1 MGDSSKKRAG
11 GGFSAWRPSLI
22 WIAVL
27 VATMFLIQRF
37 ALGQSG
43 VVSLTTSDF
52 DELISLGCVKSV
64 TAREDSVNITGELS
78 FSEIGELPESVKKQ
92 LADLPQG
99 TKEVRFKTTV
109 TKNPEVEAERIR
121 AMREKGVDYTLKEAP
136 KWGVVS
142 FILPIVVLFAL
153 GYFFFNRLSRNNMGM
168 AQDFS
173 RSRAKQ
179 TNPGDLKITFAD
191 VAGCEE
197 AKEETKELIDYLK
210 DTSKFTRIGARIP
223 RGVILVGPP
232 GTGKTLI
239 AKAIAGEAG
248 VPFFSITGS
257 DFVEMFVGVGA
268 ARVRDLFETG
278 RSNAPCI
285 IFIDE
290 IDAVGRHR
298 GSGLGNG
305 NDEREQT
312 LNALLVGMDGF
323 EENDGVIVIAATN
336 RPDVLDPALLRPG
349 RFDRQVVLDIP
360 DLKGREAILKVHAKK
375 IKMGGDVDLNK
386 IARVTPGLSGAEL
399 ENIVNEAAI
408 WAARQNHESVTMAD
422 FEAARDK
429 VCFGRERRSL
439 TIDEKDR
446 RITAV
451 HESGHAIVMALSKNG
466 DPVHKVTI
474 IPRGQALGA
483 TFSLPERDRMH
494 RSKAELEDMLVSLY
508 AGRVAEE
515 IVFGDITA
523 GASNDIRRAT
533 EIARRMVC
541 EWGMSDK
548 LAPRMYGQREETL
561 FLGRE
566 VSRQVDYSDETA
578 NLIDSEINSVIE
590 KARTEAAR
598 ILKERRSEL
607 DRLTEALLR
616 YETLEGSE
624 VMDILEG
631 RELERD
637 KNLKE
642 PSEENTESTEEP
654 EPAPQ
659 PAEGSGPDHETEEP
673 VSDNGEEGKI

>member
-1 MGDSSKKRAG
+1 MGENNKKRPG
-11 GGFSAWRPSLI
+11 GGFAAWRPSLI

-27 VATMFLIQRF
+27 VGVMLLLQRF
-37 ALGQSG
+37 GMGASG
-43 VVSLTTSDF
+43 AVTLSTSEF
-52 DELISLGCVKSV
+52 DEVIALGCVKSV
-64 TAREDSVNITGELS
+64 TAREGSVNVTGELAVK
-78 FSEIGELPESVKKQ
+78 EISELPEGLKKQ
-92 LADLPQG
+92 LAEMPQG
-99 TKEVRFKTTV
+99 TKNVSFKTTV
-109 TKNPEVEAERIR
+109 TNNPEVEAERIR
-121 AMREKGVDYTLKEAP
+121 AMKEKGVDYTLKEAP
-136 KWGVVS
+136 KWGLVS
-142 FILPIVVLFAL
+142 FILPIVLLFAL

-168 AQDFS
+168 AQDFG
-173 RSRAKQ
+173 RSRARKSD
-179 TNPGDLKITFAD
+179 PGEMKITFED

-210 DTSKFTRIGARIP
+210 DPDKFTRIGARIP

-268 ARVRDLFETG
+268 ARVRDLFDTG
-278 RSNAPCI
+278 RANAPCI

-323 EENDGVIVIAATN
+323 EQNDGVIIIAATN

-349 RFDRQVVLDIP
+349 RFDRQVILDIP

-375 IKMGGDVDLNK
+375 VKMASDVDLSSVAK
-386 IARVTPGLSGAEL
+386 QTPGLSGAEL

-408 WAARQNHESVTMAD
+408 WAARQNHEEVTMAD

-429 VCFGRERRSL
+429 VCFGRERKSL
-439 TIDEKDR
+439 ALDEKDR
-446 RITAV
+446 KITAV
-451 HESGHAIVMALSKNG
+451 HESGHAIVMALSDKG

-483 TFSLPERDRMH
+483 TFSMPEKDRMH
-494 RSKAELEDMLVSLY
+494 RSKAELEDILVSLY

-523 GASNDIRRAT
+523 GASNDIKRAT

-548 LAPRMYGQREETL
+548 LSPRVYGQREETL

-578 NLIDSEINSVIE
+578 NLIDSEINAFISRA
-590 KARTEAAR
+590 KSEAKR
-598 ILKERRSEL
+598 ILSEHREAL
-607 DRLTEALLR
+607 DKLAEALLK

-624 VMDILEG
+624 VKDIIEG
-631 RELERD
+631 RELEREKTD
-637 KNLKE
+637 PE
-642 PSEENTESTEEP
+642 PEAKPEPEEP
-654 EPAPQ
+654 E
-659 PAEGSGPDHETEEP
+659 SG
-673 VSDNGEEGKI
+673 GE

>member
-1 MGDSSKKRAG
+1 MGENQKKRPG
-11 GGFSAWRPSLI
+11 GGFASWRPSLI

-27 VATMFLIQRF
+27 VGVMLLLQRF
-37 ALGQSG
+37 GMGGAGAVTLS
-43 VVSLTTSDF
+43 TSEF
-52 DELISLGCVKSV
+52 DEVIALGCVKSV
-64 TAREDSVNITGELS
+64 VAREGSVNVTGELAVK
-78 FSEIGELPESVKKQ
+78 EIGELPEGLKKQ
-92 LADLPQG
+92 LAEMPQG
-99 TKEVRFKTTV
+99 TKNVTFKTTV
-109 TKNPEVEAERIR
+109 TNNPEVEAERIR
-121 AMREKGVDYTLKEAP
+121 AMKEKGVDYTLKEAP
-136 KWGVVS
+136 KWGLVS
-142 FILPIVVLFAL
+142 FILPVVLLFAL

-168 AQDFS
+168 AQDFG
-173 RSRAKQ
+173 RSRARKSD
-179 TNPGDLKITFAD
+179 PGELKITFED
-191 VAGCEE
+191 VAGCQE

-210 DTSKFTRIGARIP
+210 DPDKFTRIGARIP

-268 ARVRDLFETG
+268 ARVRDLFDTG
-278 RSNAPCI
+278 RANAPCI

-323 EENDGVIVIAATN
+323 EQNDGVIIIAATN

-349 RFDRQVVLDIP
+349 RFDRQVILDIP

-375 IKMGGDVDLNK
+375 VKLASDVDLSSVAK
-386 IARVTPGLSGAEL
+386 QTPGLSGAEL

-408 WAARQNHESVTMAD
+408 WAARQNHEEVTMAD

-429 VCFGRERRSL
+429 VCFGRERKSL
-439 TIDEKDR
+439 ALDEKDR
-446 RITAV
+446 KITAV
-451 HESGHAIVMALSKNG
+451 HESGHAIVMALSEKG

-483 TFSLPERDRMH
+483 TFSMPEKDRMH
-494 RSKAELEDMLVSLY
+494 RSKAELEDILVSLY

-523 GASNDIRRAT
+523 GASNDIKRAT

-548 LAPRMYGQREETL
+548 LSPRVYGQREETL

-578 NLIDSEINSVIE
+578 NLIDSEINAFIL
-590 KARTEAAR
+590 KAKSEAKR
-598 ILKERRSEL
+598 ILTEHREAL
-607 DRLTEALLR
+607 DKLSEALLK

-624 VMDILEG
+624 VKDIIEG
-631 RELERD
+631 RELEREKAD
-637 KNLKE
+637 QKPE
-642 PSEENTESTEEP
+642 PEAKPEPEEP
-654 EPAPQ
+654 E
-659 PAEGSGPDHETEEP
+659 GG
-673 VSDNGEEGKI
+673 GE

>member
-1 MGDSSKKRAG
+1 MGENQKKRPG
-11 GGFSAWRPSLI
+11 GGFASWRPSLI

-27 VATMFLIQRF
+27 VGVMLLLQRF
-37 ALGQSG
+37 GMGGAGAVTLS
-43 VVSLTTSDF
+43 TSEF
-52 DELISLGCVKSV
+52 DEVIALGCVKSV
-64 TAREDSVNITGELS
+64 VAREGSVNVTGELAVK
-78 FSEIGELPESVKKQ
+78 EMGELPEGLKKQ
-92 LADLPQG
+92 LAEMPQG
-99 TKEVRFKTTV
+99 TKNVTFKTTV
-109 TKNPEVEAERIR
+109 TNNPEVEAERIR
-121 AMREKGVDYTLKEAP
+121 AMKEKGVDYTLKEAP
-136 KWGVVS
+136 KWGLVS
-142 FILPIVVLFAL
+142 FILPVVLLFAL

-168 AQDFS
+168 AQDFG
-173 RSRAKQ
+173 RSRARKSD
-179 TNPGDLKITFAD
+179 PGELKITFED
-191 VAGCEE
+191 VAGCQE

-210 DTSKFTRIGARIP
+210 DPDKFTRIGARIP

-268 ARVRDLFETG
+268 ARVRDLFDTG
-278 RSNAPCI
+278 RANAPCI

-323 EENDGVIVIAATN
+323 EQNDGVIIIAATN

-349 RFDRQVVLDIP
+349 RFDRQVILDIP

-375 IKMGGDVDLNK
+375 VKLAADVDLSSVAK
-386 IARVTPGLSGAEL
+386 QTPGLSGAEL

-408 WAARQNHESVTMAD
+408 WAARQNHEEVTMAD

-429 VCFGRERRSL
+429 VCFGRERKSL
-439 TIDEKDR
+439 ALDEKDR
-446 RITAV
+446 KITAV
-451 HESGHAIVMALSKNG
+451 HESGHAIVMALSEKG

-483 TFSLPERDRMH
+483 TFSMPEKDRMH
-494 RSKAELEDMLVSLY
+494 RSKAELEDILVSLY

-523 GASNDIRRAT
+523 GASNDIKRAT

-548 LAPRMYGQREETL
+548 LSPRVYGQREETL

-578 NLIDSEINSVIE
+578 NLIDSEINAFIL
-590 KARTEAAR
+590 KAKSEAKR
-598 ILKERRSEL
+598 ILTEHR
-607 DRLTEALLR
+607 EALDKLSVALLK

-624 VMDILEG
+624 VKDIIEG
-631 RELERD
+631 RELEREKAD
-637 KNLKE
+637 PDPEAK
-642 PSEENTESTEEP
+642 PESEEP
-654 EPAPQ
+654 E
-659 PAEGSGPDHETEEP
+659 GG
-673 VSDNGEEGKI
+673 GE

>member
-1 MGDSSKKRAG
+1 MGEGKKKRPG
-11 GGFSAWRPSLI
+11 GGFASWRPSLI

-27 VATMFLIQRF
+27 IGVMLLLQRF
-37 ALGQSG
+37 GMGASG
-43 VVSLTTSDF
+43 AVSLSTSEF
-52 DELISLGCVKSV
+52 DEVIALGCVKSV
-64 TAREDSVNITGELS
+64 IAREGSVNVSGELAVKD
-78 FSEIGELPESVKKQ
+78 IAELPEGLKKQ
-92 LADLPQG
+92 LAEMPQG
-99 TKEVRFKTTV
+99 TKNVAFKSTV
-109 TKNPEVEAERIR
+109 TNNPEVEAERIR
-121 AMREKGVDYTLKEAP
+121 LMREKGVDYTLKEAP
-136 KWGVVS
+136 KWGIVS
-142 FILPIVVLFAL
+142 FILPVILLFAI

-168 AQDFS
+168 AQDFG
-173 RSRAKQ
+173 RSRAKKSD
-179 TNPGDLKITFAD
+179 PGEMKVTFAD

-210 DTSKFTRIGARIP
+210 DPDKFTKIGARIP

-278 RSNAPCI
+278 RANAPCI

-323 EENDGVIVIAATN
+323 EQNDGVIIIAATN

-360 DLKGREAILKVHAKK
+360 DLKGRQAILEVHARKVK
-375 IKMGGDVDLNK
+375 LAKDVDLNSVAK
-386 IARVTPGLSGAEL
+386 QTPGLSGAEL

-408 WAARQNHESVTMAD
+408 WAARQDRTEVCMAD

-439 TIDEKDR
+439 ALDEKDR
-446 RITAV
+446 KITAV
-451 HESGHAIVMALSKNG
+451 HESGHAIVMTLAKHG

-483 TFSLPERDRMH
+483 TFSLPEKDRMH
-494 RSKAELEDMLVSLY
+494 RSKAELEDILVSLY

-523 GASNDIRRAT
+523 GASNDIKRAT

-548 LAPRMYGQREETL
+548 LSPRVYGQREETL

-578 NLIDSEINSVIE
+578 NLIDSEINAFIT
-590 KARTEAAR
+590 KAREEA
-598 ILKERRSEL
+598 RRVLLEN
-607 DRLTEALLR
+607 REALDKLSQALLE
-616 YETLEGSE
+616 YETLDGSE
-624 VMDILEG
+624 VKAIIEG
-631 RELERD
+631 RELERA
-637 KNLKE
+637 KA
-642 PSEENTESTEEP
+642 EP
-654 EPAPQ
+654 EPESKPESEAKSEP
-659 PAEGSGPDHETEEP
+659 ENEESG
-673 VSDNGEEGKI
+673 GE

>member
-1 MGDSSKKRAG
+1 MGENQKKRPG
-11 GGFSAWRPSLI
+11 GGFASWRPSLI

-27 VATMFLIQRF
+27 VGVMLLLQRF
-37 ALGQSG
+37 GMGGAGAVTLS
-43 VVSLTTSDF
+43 TSEF
-52 DELISLGCVKSV
+52 DEVIALGCVKSV
-64 TAREDSVNITGELS
+64 VAREGSVNVTGELAVK
-78 FSEIGELPESVKKQ
+78 EMGELPEGLKKQ
-92 LADLPQG
+92 LAEMPQG
-99 TKEVRFKTTV
+99 TKNVAFKTTV
-109 TKNPEVEAERIR
+109 TTNPEVEAERIR
-121 AMREKGVDYTLKEAP
+121 AMKEKGVDYTLKEAP
-136 KWGVVS
+136 KWGLVS
-142 FILPIVVLFAL
+142 FILPIVLLFAL

-168 AQDFS
+168 AQDFG
-173 RSRAKQ
+173 RSRARKSD
-179 TNPGDLKITFAD
+179 PGELKITFED
-191 VAGCEE
+191 VAGCQE

-210 DTSKFTRIGARIP
+210 DPDKFTRIGARIP

-268 ARVRDLFETG
+268 ARVRDLFDTG
-278 RSNAPCI
+278 RANAPCI

-323 EENDGVIVIAATN
+323 EQNDGVIIIAATN

-349 RFDRQVVLDIP
+349 RFDRQVILDIP

-375 IKMGGDVDLNK
+375 VKLAADVDLSSVAK
-386 IARVTPGLSGAEL
+386 QTPGLSGAEL

-408 WAARQNHESVTMAD
+408 WAARQNHEEVTMAD

-429 VCFGRERRSL
+429 VCFGRERKSL
-439 TIDEKDR
+439 ALDEKDR
-446 RITAV
+446 KITAV
-451 HESGHAIVMALSKNG
+451 HESGHAIVMALSEKG

-483 TFSLPERDRMH
+483 TFSMPEKDRMH
-494 RSKAELEDMLVSLY
+494 RSKAELEDILVSLY

-523 GASNDIRRAT
+523 GASNDIKRAT

-548 LAPRMYGQREETL
+548 LSPRVYGQREETL

-578 NLIDSEINSVIE
+578 NLIDSEINSFIL
-590 KARTEAAR
+590 KAKSEAKR
-598 ILKERRSEL
+598 ILTEHREAL
-607 DRLTEALLR
+607 DKLSEALLK

-624 VMDILEG
+624 VKDIIEG
-631 RELERD
+631 RELERE
-637 KNLKE
+637 KQEK
-642 PSEENTESTEEP
+642 
-654 EPAPQ
+654 
-659 PAEGSGPDHETEEP
+659 PAEQTETEE
-673 VSDNGEEGKI
+673 SGGE

>member
-1 MGDSSKKRAG
+1 MGEGKKKRPG
-11 GGFSAWRPSLI
+11 GGFAAWRPSLI

-27 VATMFLIQRF
+27 VGVMLLLQRF
-37 ALGQSG
+37 GMGGSG
-43 VVSLTTSDF
+43 AVTLSTSEF
-52 DELISLGCVKSV
+52 DEVIALGCVKSV
-64 TAREDSVNITGELS
+64 VAREGSVNVTGELDVK
-78 FSEIGELPESVKKQ
+78 EIGELPEGLKKQ
-92 LADLPQG
+92 LAEMPQG
-99 TKEVRFKTTV
+99 TKSVTFKTTV
-109 TKNPEVEAERIR
+109 TNNPEVEAERLR
-121 AMREKGVDYTLKEAP
+121 AMRDKGVDYTLKEAP
-136 KWGVVS
+136 KWGIVS
-142 FILPIVVLFAL
+142 FVLPIVLLFAL

-168 AQDFS
+168 AQDFG
-173 RSRAKQ
+173 RSRARKSD
-179 TNPGDLKITFAD
+179 PGELKITFED
-191 VAGCEE
+191 VAGCQE

-210 DTSKFTRIGARIP
+210 DPDKFTRIGARIP

-268 ARVRDLFETG
+268 ARVRDLFDTG
-278 RSNAPCI
+278 RANAPCI

-323 EENDGVIVIAATN
+323 EQNDGVIIIAATN

-349 RFDRQVVLDIP
+349 RFDRQVILDIP
-360 DLKGREAILKVHAKK
+360 DLKGRQAILKVHAKK
-375 IKMGGDVDLNK
+375 VKLASDVDISSVAK
-386 IARVTPGLSGAEL
+386 QTPGLSGAEL

-408 WAARQNHESVTMAD
+408 WAARQNHEEVTMAD

-429 VCFGRERRSL
+429 VCFGRERKSL
-439 TIDEKDR
+439 ALDEKDR
-446 RITAV
+446 KITAV
-451 HESGHAIVMALSKNG
+451 HESGHAIVMALSDKG

-483 TFSLPERDRMH
+483 TFSMPEKDRMH
-494 RSKAELEDMLVSLY
+494 RSKAELEDILVSLY

-523 GASNDIRRAT
+523 GASNDIKRAT

-541 EWGMSDK
+541 EWGMSEK
-548 LAPRMYGQREETL
+548 LSPRVYGQREETL

-578 NLIDSEINSVIE
+578 NLIDSEINAFIL
-590 KARTEAAR
+590 KAKTEAKR
-598 ILKERRSEL
+598 ILTEHREAL
-607 DRLTEALLR
+607 DKLSEALLK

-624 VMDILEG
+624 VKDIIEG
-631 RELERD
+631 RELERE
-637 KNLKE
+637 KQEQPPEQAPEQPQNE
-642 PSEENTESTEEP
+642 PAEPTESKE
-654 EPAPQ
+654 
-659 PAEGSGPDHETEEP
+659 SG
-673 VSDNGEEGKI
+673 GE

>member
-1 MGDSSKKRAG
+1 M
-11 GGFSAWRPSLI
+11 L
-22 WIAVL
+22 L
-27 VATMFLIQRF
+27 LQRF
-37 ALGQSG
+37 GMGGAGAVTLS
-43 VVSLTTSDF
+43 TSEF
-52 DELISLGCVKSV
+52 DEVIALGCVKSV
-64 TAREDSVNITGELS
+64 VAREGSVNVTGELDVK
-78 FSEIGELPESVKKQ
+78 EIGELPEGLKKQ
-92 LADLPQG
+92 LAEMPQG
-99 TKEVRFKTTV
+99 TKSVTFKTTV
-109 TKNPEVEAERIR
+109 TSNPEVEAERIR
-121 AMREKGVDYTLKEAP
+121 AMKEKGVDYTQKEAP
-136 KWGVVS
+136 KWGLVS
-142 FILPIVVLFAL
+142 FILPIVLLFAL
-153 GYFFFNRLSRNNMGM
+153 GYFFFNRMARNNMGM
-168 AQDFS
+168 AQDFG
-173 RSRAKQ
+173 RSRARKSD
-179 TNPGDLKITFAD
+179 PGELKITFED
-191 VAGCEE
+191 VAGCQE

-210 DTSKFTRIGARIP
+210 DPDKFTRIGARIP

-268 ARVRDLFETG
+268 ARVRDLFDTG
-278 RSNAPCI
+278 RANAPCI

-323 EENDGVIVIAATN
+323 EQNDGVIIIAATN

-349 RFDRQVVLDIP
+349 RFDRQVILDIP

-375 IKMGGDVDLNK
+375 VKLAADVDLSSVAK
-386 IARVTPGLSGAEL
+386 QTPGLSGAEL

-408 WAARQNHESVTMAD
+408 WAARQNHEEVTMAD

-429 VCFGRERRSL
+429 VCFGRERKSL
-439 TIDEKDR
+439 ALDEKDR
-446 RITAV
+446 KITAV
-451 HESGHAIVMALSKNG
+451 HESGHAIVMALSDKG

-483 TFSLPERDRMH
+483 TFSMPEKDRMH
-494 RSKAELEDMLVSLY
+494 RSKAELEDILVSLY

-523 GASNDIRRAT
+523 GASNDIKRAT

-548 LAPRMYGQREETL
+548 LSPRVYGQREETL

-578 NLIDSEINSVIE
+578 NLIDSEINAFIL
-590 KARTEAAR
+590 KAKSEAKR
-598 ILKERRSEL
+598 ILTEHR
-607 DRLTEALLR
+607 EALDKL
-616 YETLEGSE
+616 SE
-624 VMDILEG
+624 
-631 RELERD
+631 
-637 KNLKE
+637 
-642 PSEENTESTEEP
+642 
-654 EPAPQ
+654 A
-659 PAEGSGPDHETEEP
+659 
-673 VSDNGEEGKI
+673 

>member
-1 MGDSSKKRAG
+1 MGENQKKRPG
-11 GGFSAWRPSLI
+11 GGFASWRPSLI

-27 VATMFLIQRF
+27 VGVMLLLQRF
-37 ALGQSG
+37 GMGGAGAVTLS
-43 VVSLTTSDF
+43 TSEF
-52 DELISLGCVKSV
+52 DEVIALGCVKSV
-64 TAREDSVNITGELS
+64 VAREGSVNVTGELAVK
-78 FSEIGELPESVKKQ
+78 EIGELPEGLKKQ
-92 LADLPQG
+92 LAEMPQG
-99 TKEVRFKTTV
+99 TKNVTFKTTV
-109 TKNPEVEAERIR
+109 TNNPEVEAERIR
-121 AMREKGVDYTLKEAP
+121 AMKEKGVDYTLKEAP
-136 KWGVVS
+136 KWGLVS
-142 FILPIVVLFAL
+142 FILPVVLLFAL

-168 AQDFS
+168 AQDFG
-173 RSRAKQ
+173 RSRARKSD
-179 TNPGDLKITFAD
+179 PGELKITFED
-191 VAGCEE
+191 VAGCQE

-210 DTSKFTRIGARIP
+210 DPEKFTRIGARIP

-268 ARVRDLFETG
+268 ARVRDLFDTG
-278 RSNAPCI
+278 RANAPCI

-323 EENDGVIVIAATN
+323 EQNDGVIIIAATN

-349 RFDRQVVLDIP
+349 RFDRQVILDIP

-375 IKMGGDVDLNK
+375 VKLASDVDLSSVAK
-386 IARVTPGLSGAEL
+386 QTPGLSGAEL

-408 WAARQNHESVTMAD
+408 WAARQNHEEVTMAD

-429 VCFGRERRSL
+429 VCFGRERKSL
-439 TIDEKDR
+439 ALDEKDR
-446 RITAV
+446 KITAV
-451 HESGHAIVMALSKNG
+451 HESGHAIVMALSEKG

-483 TFSLPERDRMH
+483 TFSMPEKDRMH
-494 RSKAELEDMLVSLY
+494 RSKAELEDILVSLY

-523 GASNDIRRAT
+523 GASNDIKRAT

-548 LAPRMYGQREETL
+548 LSPRVYGQREETL

-578 NLIDSEINSVIE
+578 NLIDSEINAFIL
-590 KARTEAAR
+590 KAKSEAKR
-598 ILKERRSEL
+598 ILTEHREAL
-607 DRLTEALLR
+607 DKLSEALLK

-624 VMDILEG
+624 VKDIIEG
-631 RELERD
+631 RELEREKAD
-637 KNLKE
+637 QK
-642 PSEENTESTEEP
+642 PEP
-654 EPAPQ
+654 EAQ
-659 PAEGSGPDHETEEP
+659 PEPEESESG
-673 VSDNGEEGKI
+673 GE

>member
-1 MGDSSKKRAG
+1 MGENKKKRPG
-11 GGFSAWRPSLI
+11 GGFASWRPSLI

-27 VATMFLIQRF
+27 VGVMLLLQRF
-37 ALGQSG
+37 GMGGAGAVTLS
-43 VVSLTTSDF
+43 TSEF
-52 DELISLGCVKSV
+52 DEVIALGCVKSV
-64 TAREDSVNITGELS
+64 VAREGSVNVTGELAVK
-78 FSEIGELPESVKKQ
+78 EMGELPEGLKKQ
-92 LADLPQG
+92 LAEMPQG
-99 TKEVRFKTTV
+99 TKNVTFKTTV
-109 TKNPEVEAERIR
+109 TNNPEVEAERIR
-121 AMREKGVDYTLKEAP
+121 AMKEKGVDYTLKEAP
-136 KWGVVS
+136 KWGLVS
-142 FILPIVVLFAL
+142 FILPIVLLFAL

-168 AQDFS
+168 AQDFG
-173 RSRAKQ
+173 RSRARKSD
-179 TNPGDLKITFAD
+179 PGELKITFED
-191 VAGCEE
+191 VAGCQE

-210 DTSKFTRIGARIP
+210 DPDKFTRIGARIP

-268 ARVRDLFETG
+268 ARVRDLFDTG
-278 RSNAPCI
+278 RANAPCI

-323 EENDGVIVIAATN
+323 EQNDGVIIIAATN

-349 RFDRQVVLDIP
+349 RFDRQVILDIP

-375 IKMGGDVDLNK
+375 VKLAADVDLSSVAK
-386 IARVTPGLSGAEL
+386 QTPGLSGAEL

-408 WAARQNHESVTMAD
+408 WAARQDHEEVTMAD

-429 VCFGRERRSL
+429 VCFGRERKSL
-439 TIDEKDR
+439 ALDEKDR
-446 RITAV
+446 KITAV
-451 HESGHAIVMALSKNG
+451 HESGHAIVMALSEKG

-483 TFSLPERDRMH
+483 TFSMPEKDRMH
-494 RSKAELEDMLVSLY
+494 RSKAELEDILVSLY

-523 GASNDIRRAT
+523 GASNDIKRAT

-548 LAPRMYGQREETL
+548 LSPRVYGQREETL

-578 NLIDSEINSVIE
+578 NLIDSEINSFIL
-590 KARTEAAR
+590 KAKSEAKR
-598 ILKERRSEL
+598 ILTEHREAL
-607 DRLTEALLR
+607 DKLAEALLK

-624 VMDILEG
+624 VKDIIEG
-631 RELERD
+631 RELEREKAD
-637 KNLKE
+637 PDPEAKPE
-642 PSEENTESTEEP
+642 PEEP
-654 EPAPQ
+654 E
-659 PAEGSGPDHETEEP
+659 SG
-673 VSDNGEEGKI
+673 GE

>member
-1 MGDSSKKRAG
+1 M
-11 GGFSAWRPSLI
+11 L
-22 WIAVL
+22 L
-27 VATMFLIQRF
+27 LQRF
-37 ALGQSG
+37 GMGASG
-43 VVSLTTSDF
+43 AVTLSTSEF
-52 DELISLGCVKSV
+52 DEVIALGCVKSV
-64 TAREDSVNITGELS
+64 TAREGSVNVTGELAVK
-78 FSEIGELPESVKKQ
+78 EISELPEGLKKQ
-92 LADLPQG
+92 LAEMPQG
-99 TKEVRFKTTV
+99 TKNVSFKTTV
-109 TKNPEVEAERIR
+109 TNNPEVEAERIR
-121 AMREKGVDYTLKEAP
+121 AMKEKGVDYTLKEAP
-136 KWGVVS
+136 KWGLVS
-142 FILPIVVLFAL
+142 FILPIVLLFAL

-168 AQDFS
+168 AQDFG
-173 RSRAKQ
+173 RSRARKSD
-179 TNPGDLKITFAD
+179 PGELKITFED

-210 DTSKFTRIGARIP
+210 DPDKFTRIGARIP

-268 ARVRDLFETG
+268 ARVRDLFDTG
-278 RSNAPCI
+278 RANAPCI

-323 EENDGVIVIAATN
+323 EQNDGVIIIAATN

-349 RFDRQVVLDIP
+349 RFDRQVILDIP

-375 IKMGGDVDLNK
+375 VKMASDVDLSSVAK
-386 IARVTPGLSGAEL
+386 QTPGLSGAEL

-408 WAARQNHESVTMAD
+408 WAARQNHEEVTMAD

-429 VCFGRERRSL
+429 VCFGRERKSL
-439 TIDEKDR
+439 ALDEKDR
-446 RITAV
+446 KITAV
-451 HESGHAIVMALSKNG
+451 HESGHAIVMALSDKG

-483 TFSLPERDRMH
+483 TFSMPEKDRMH
-494 RSKAELEDMLVSLY
+494 RSKAELEDILVSLY

-523 GASNDIRRAT
+523 GASNDIKRAT

-548 LAPRMYGQREETL
+548 LSPRVYGQREETL

-578 NLIDSEINSVIE
+578 NLIDSEINAFISRA
-590 KARTEAAR
+590 KSEAKQ
-598 ILKERRSEL
+598 ILSEHREAL
-607 DRLTEALLR
+607 DKLAEALLK

-624 VMDILEG
+624 VKDIIEG
-631 RELERD
+631 RELEREKTD
-637 KNLKE
+637 PE
-642 PSEENTESTEEP
+642 PEAKPEPEEP
-654 EPAPQ
+654 E
-659 PAEGSGPDHETEEP
+659 SG
-673 VSDNGEEGKI
+673 GE

>member
-1 MGDSSKKRAG
+1 MGENQKKRPG
-11 GGFSAWRPSLI
+11 GGFASWRPSLI

-27 VATMFLIQRF
+27 VGVMLLLQRF
-37 ALGQSG
+37 GMGGAGAVTLS
-43 VVSLTTSDF
+43 TSEF
-52 DELISLGCVKSV
+52 DEVIALGCVKSV
-64 TAREDSVNITGELS
+64 VAREGSVNVTGELAVK
-78 FSEIGELPESVKKQ
+78 EMGELPEGLKKQ
-92 LADLPQG
+92 LAEMPQG
-99 TKEVRFKTTV
+99 TKNVTFKTTV
-109 TKNPEVEAERIR
+109 TNNPEVEAERIR
-121 AMREKGVDYTLKEAP
+121 AMKEKGVDYPLKDAP
-136 KWGVVS
+136 KWGLVS
-142 FILPIVVLFAL
+142 FILPVVLLFAL

-168 AQDFS
+168 AQDFG
-173 RSRAKQ
+173 RSRARKSD
-179 TNPGDLKITFAD
+179 PGELKITFED
-191 VAGCEE
+191 VAGCQE

-210 DTSKFTRIGARIP
+210 DPDKFTRIGARIP

-268 ARVRDLFETG
+268 ARVRDLFDTG
-278 RSNAPCI
+278 RANAPCI

-323 EENDGVIVIAATN
+323 EQNDGVIIIAATN

-349 RFDRQVVLDIP
+349 RFDRQVILDIP

-375 IKMGGDVDLNK
+375 VKLAADVDLSSVAK
-386 IARVTPGLSGAEL
+386 QTPGLSGAEL

-408 WAARQNHESVTMAD
+408 WAARQNHEEVTMAD

-429 VCFGRERRSL
+429 VCFGRERKSL
-439 TIDEKDR
+439 ALDEKDR
-446 RITAV
+446 KITAV
-451 HESGHAIVMALSKNG
+451 HESGHAIVMALSEKG

-483 TFSLPERDRMH
+483 TFSMPEKDRMH
-494 RSKAELEDMLVSLY
+494 RSKAELEDILVSLY

-523 GASNDIRRAT
+523 GASNDIKRAT

-548 LAPRMYGQREETL
+548 LSPRVYGQREETL

-578 NLIDSEINSVIE
+578 NLIDSEINAFIL
-590 KARTEAAR
+590 KAKSEAKR
-598 ILKERRSEL
+598 ILTEHR
-607 DRLTEALLR
+607 EALDKLSVALLK

-624 VMDILEG
+624 VKDIIEG
-631 RELERD
+631 RELEREKAD
-637 KNLKE
+637 PDPEAKPE
-642 PSEENTESTEEP
+642 PEEP
-654 EPAPQ
+654 E
-659 PAEGSGPDHETEEP
+659 GG
-673 VSDNGEEGKI
+673 GE

>member
-1 MGDSSKKRAG
+1 MGENNKKRPG
-11 GGFSAWRPSLI
+11 GGFAAWRPSLI

-27 VATMFLIQRF
+27 VGVMLLLQRF
-37 ALGQSG
+37 GMGASG
-43 VVSLTTSDF
+43 AVTLSTSEF
-52 DELISLGCVKSV
+52 DEVIALGCVKSV
-64 TAREDSVNITGELS
+64 TAREGSVNVTGELAVK
-78 FSEIGELPESVKKQ
+78 EISELPEGLKKQ
-92 LADLPQG
+92 LAEMPQG
-99 TKEVRFKTTV
+99 TKNVSFKTTV
-109 TKNPEVEAERIR
+109 TNNPEVEAERIR
-121 AMREKGVDYTLKEAP
+121 AMKEKGVDYTLKEAP
-136 KWGVVS
+136 KWGLVS
-142 FILPIVVLFAL
+142 FILPIVLLFAL

-168 AQDFS
+168 AQDFG
-173 RSRAKQ
+173 RSRARKSD
-179 TNPGDLKITFAD
+179 PGELKITFED

-210 DTSKFTRIGARIP
+210 DPDKFTRIGARIP

-268 ARVRDLFETG
+268 ARVRDLFDTG
-278 RSNAPCI
+278 RANAPCI

-323 EENDGVIVIAATN
+323 EQNDGVIIIAATN

-349 RFDRQVVLDIP
+349 RFDRQVILDIP

-375 IKMGGDVDLNK
+375 VKMASDVDLSSVAK
-386 IARVTPGLSGAEL
+386 QTPGLSGAEL

-408 WAARQNHESVTMAD
+408 WAARQNHEEVTMAD

-429 VCFGRERRSL
+429 VCFGRERKSL
-439 TIDEKDR
+439 ALDEKDR
-446 RITAV
+446 KITAV
-451 HESGHAIVMALSKNG
+451 HESGHAIVMALSDKG

-483 TFSLPERDRMH
+483 TFSMPEKDRMH
-494 RSKAELEDMLVSLY
+494 RSKAELEDILVSLY

-523 GASNDIRRAT
+523 GASNDIKRAT

-548 LAPRMYGQREETL
+548 LSPRVYGQREETL

-578 NLIDSEINSVIE
+578 NLIDSEINAFISRA
-590 KARTEAAR
+590 KSEAKQ
-598 ILKERRSEL
+598 ILSEHREAL
-607 DRLTEALLR
+607 DKLAEALLK

-624 VMDILEG
+624 VKDIIEG
-631 RELERD
+631 RELEREKTD
-637 KNLKE
+637 PE
-642 PSEENTESTEEP
+642 PEAKPEPEEP
-654 EPAPQ
+654 E
-659 PAEGSGPDHETEEP
+659 SG
-673 VSDNGEEGKI
+673 GE

>member
-1 MGDSSKKRAG
+1 MGENGKKRPG
-11 GGFSAWRPSLI
+11 GGFAAWRPSLI

-27 VATMFLIQRF
+27 VGVMLLLQRF
-37 ALGQSG
+37 GMGGAGAVTLS
-43 VVSLTTSDF
+43 TSEF
-52 DELISLGCVKSV
+52 DEVIALGCVKSV
-64 TAREDSVNITGELS
+64 VAREGSVNVTGELDVK
-78 FSEIGELPESVKKQ
+78 EIGELPEGLKKQ
-92 LADLPQG
+92 LAEMPQG
-99 TKEVRFKTTV
+99 TKSVTFKTTV
-109 TKNPEVEAERIR
+109 TNNPEVEAERLR
-121 AMREKGVDYTLKEAP
+121 AMRDKGVDYTLKEAP
-136 KWGVVS
+136 KWGIVS
-142 FILPIVVLFAL
+142 FVLPIVLLFAL

-168 AQDFS
+168 AQDFG
-173 RSRAKQ
+173 RSRARKSD
-179 TNPGDLKITFAD
+179 PGDLKITFED
-191 VAGCEE
+191 VAGCQE

-210 DTSKFTRIGARIP
+210 DPDKFTRIGARIP

-268 ARVRDLFETG
+268 ARVRDLFDTG
-278 RSNAPCI
+278 RANAPCI

-323 EENDGVIVIAATN
+323 EQNDGVIIIAATN

-349 RFDRQVVLDIP
+349 RFDRQVILDIP

-375 IKMGGDVDLNK
+375 VKLASDVDISSVAK
-386 IARVTPGLSGAEL
+386 QTPGLSGAEL

-408 WAARQNHESVTMAD
+408 WAARQNHEEVTMAD

-429 VCFGRERRSL
+429 VCFGRERKSL
-439 TIDEKDR
+439 ALDEKDR
-446 RITAV
+446 KITAV
-451 HESGHAIVMALSKNG
+451 HESGHAIVMALSDKG

-483 TFSLPERDRMH
+483 TFSMPEKDRMH
-494 RSKAELEDMLVSLY
+494 RSKAELEDILVSLY

-523 GASNDIRRAT
+523 GASNDIKRAT

-541 EWGMSDK
+541 EWGMSEK
-548 LAPRMYGQREETL
+548 LSPRVYGQREETL

-578 NLIDSEINSVIE
+578 NLIDSEINAFIL
-590 KARTEAAR
+590 KAKTEAKR
-598 ILKERRSEL
+598 ILTEHREAL
-607 DRLTEALLR
+607 DKLSEALLK

-624 VMDILEG
+624 VKDIIEG
-631 RELERD
+631 RELERE
-637 KNLKE
+637 KQEQPPEQAPEQPQNE
-642 PSEENTESTEEP
+642 PAEPTESKE
-654 EPAPQ
+654 
-659 PAEGSGPDHETEEP
+659 SG
-673 VSDNGEEGKI
+673 GE

>member
-1 MGDSSKKRAG
+1 MGENQKKRPG
-11 GGFSAWRPSLI
+11 GGFASWRPSLI

-27 VATMFLIQRF
+27 VGVMLLLQRF
-37 ALGQSG
+37 GMGGAGAVTLS
-43 VVSLTTSDF
+43 TSEF
-52 DELISLGCVKSV
+52 DEVIALGCVKSV
-64 TAREDSVNITGELS
+64 VAREGSVNVTGELAVK
-78 FSEIGELPESVKKQ
+78 EMGELPEGLKKQ
-92 LADLPQG
+92 LAEMPQG
-99 TKEVRFKTTV
+99 TKNVTFKTTV
-109 TKNPEVEAERIR
+109 TNNPEVEAERIR
-121 AMREKGVDYTLKEAP
+121 AMKEKGVDYTLKEAP
-136 KWGVVS
+136 KWGLVS
-142 FILPIVVLFAL
+142 FILPVVLLFAL

-168 AQDFS
+168 AQDFG
-173 RSRAKQ
+173 RSRARKSD
-179 TNPGDLKITFAD
+179 PGELKITFED
-191 VAGCEE
+191 VAGCQE

-210 DTSKFTRIGARIP
+210 DPDKFTRIGARIP

-268 ARVRDLFETG
+268 ARVRDLFDTG
-278 RSNAPCI
+278 RANAPCI

-323 EENDGVIVIAATN
+323 EQNDGVIIIAATN

-349 RFDRQVVLDIP
+349 RFDRQVILDIP

-375 IKMGGDVDLNK
+375 VKLAADVDLSSVAK
-386 IARVTPGLSGAEL
+386 QTPGLSGAEL

-408 WAARQNHESVTMAD
+408 WAARQNHEEVTMAD

-429 VCFGRERRSL
+429 VCFGRERKSL
-439 TIDEKDR
+439 ALDEKDR
-446 RITAV
+446 KITAV
-451 HESGHAIVMALSKNG
+451 HESGHAIVMALSEKG

-483 TFSLPERDRMH
+483 TFSMPEKDRMH
-494 RSKAELEDMLVSLY
+494 RSKAELEDILVSLY

-523 GASNDIRRAT
+523 GASNDIKRAT

-548 LAPRMYGQREETL
+548 LSPRVYGQREETL

-578 NLIDSEINSVIE
+578 NLIDSEINAFIL
-590 KARTEAAR
+590 KAKSEAKR
-598 ILKERRSEL
+598 ILTEHREAL
-607 DRLTEALLR
+607 DKLAEALLK

-624 VMDILEG
+624 VKDIIEG
-631 RELERD
+631 RELEREKAD
-637 KNLKE
+637 PDPEAKPE
-642 PSEENTESTEEP
+642 PEEP
-654 EPAPQ
+654 E
-659 PAEGSGPDHETEEP
+659 GG
-673 VSDNGEEGKI
+673 GE

>member
-1 MGDSSKKRAG
+1 MGENNKKRPG
-11 GGFSAWRPSLI
+11 GGFAAWRPSLI

-27 VATMFLIQRF
+27 VGVMLLLQRF
-37 ALGQSG
+37 GMGASG
-43 VVSLTTSDF
+43 AVTLSTSEF
-52 DELISLGCVKSV
+52 DEVIALGCVKSV
-64 TAREDSVNITGELS
+64 TAREGSVNVTGELAVK
-78 FSEIGELPESVKKQ
+78 EISELPEGLKKQ
-92 LADLPQG
+92 LAEMPQG
-99 TKEVRFKTTV
+99 TKNVSFKTTV
-109 TKNPEVEAERIR
+109 TNNPEVEAERIR
-121 AMREKGVDYTLKEAP
+121 AMKEKGVDYTLKEAP
-136 KWGVVS
+136 KWGLVS
-142 FILPIVVLFAL
+142 FILPIVLLFAL

-168 AQDFS
+168 AQDFG
-173 RSRAKQ
+173 RSRARKSD
-179 TNPGDLKITFAD
+179 PGELKITFED

-210 DTSKFTRIGARIP
+210 DPDKFTRIGARIP

-268 ARVRDLFETG
+268 ARVRDLFDTG
-278 RSNAPCI
+278 RANAPCI

-323 EENDGVIVIAATN
+323 EQNDGVIIIAATN
-336 RPDVLDPALLRPG
+336 RPDVLDPELLRPG
-349 RFDRQVVLDIP
+349 RFDRQVILDIP

-375 IKMGGDVDLNK
+375 VKMASDVDLSSVAK
-386 IARVTPGLSGAEL
+386 QTPGLSGAEL

-408 WAARQNHESVTMAD
+408 WAARQNHEEVTMAD

-429 VCFGRERRSL
+429 VCFGRERKSL
-439 TIDEKDR
+439 ALDEKDR
-446 RITAV
+446 KITAV
-451 HESGHAIVMALSKNG
+451 HESGHAIVMALSDKG

-483 TFSLPERDRMH
+483 TFSMPEKDRMH
-494 RSKAELEDMLVSLY
+494 RSKAELEDILVSLY

-523 GASNDIRRAT
+523 GASNDIKRAT

-548 LAPRMYGQREETL
+548 LSPRVYGQREETL

-578 NLIDSEINSVIE
+578 NLIDSEINAFISRA
-590 KARTEAAR
+590 KSEAKQ
-598 ILKERRSEL
+598 ILSEHREAL
-607 DRLTEALLR
+607 DKLAEALLK

-624 VMDILEG
+624 VKDIIEG
-631 RELERD
+631 RELE
-637 KNLKE
+637 
-642 PSEENTESTEEP
+642 T
-654 EPAPQ
+654 
-659 PAEGSGPDHETEEP
+659 
-673 VSDNGEEGKI
+673 

>member
-1 MGDSSKKRAG
+1 MGENQKKRPG
-11 GGFSAWRPSLI
+11 GGFASWRPSLI

-27 VATMFLIQRF
+27 VGVMLLLQRF
-37 ALGQSG
+37 GMGGAGAVTLS
-43 VVSLTTSDF
+43 TSEF
-52 DELISLGCVKSV
+52 DEVIALGCVKSV
-64 TAREDSVNITGELS
+64 VAREGSVNVTGELDVKD
-78 FSEIGELPESVKKQ
+78 IGELPEGLKKQ
-92 LADLPQG
+92 LAEMPQG
-99 TKEVRFKTTV
+99 TKSVTFKTTV
-109 TKNPEVEAERIR
+109 TNNPEVEAERLR
-121 AMREKGVDYTLKEAP
+121 AMRDKGVDYTLKEAP
-136 KWGVVS
+136 KWGIVS
-142 FILPIVVLFAL
+142 FVLPIVLLFAL

-168 AQDFS
+168 AQDFG
-173 RSRAKQ
+173 RSRARKSD
-179 TNPGDLKITFAD
+179 PGELKITFED
-191 VAGCEE
+191 VAGCQE

-210 DTSKFTRIGARIP
+210 DPDKFTRIGARIP

-268 ARVRDLFETG
+268 ARVRDLFDTG
-278 RSNAPCI
+278 RANAPCI

-323 EENDGVIVIAATN
+323 EQNDGVIIIAATN

-349 RFDRQVVLDIP
+349 RFDRQVILDIP
-360 DLKGREAILKVHAKK
+360 DLKGRQAILEVHAKK
-375 IKMGGDVDLNK
+375 VKLAADVDLSSVAK
-386 IARVTPGLSGAEL
+386 QTPGLSGAEL

-408 WAARQNHESVTMAD
+408 WAARQNHEEVTMAD

-429 VCFGRERRSL
+429 VCFGRERKSL
-439 TIDEKDR
+439 ALDEKDR
-446 RITAV
+446 KITAV
-451 HESGHAIVMALSKNG
+451 HESGHAIVMALSDKG

-483 TFSLPERDRMH
+483 TFSMPEKDRMH
-494 RSKAELEDMLVSLY
+494 RSKAELEDILVSLY

-523 GASNDIRRAT
+523 GASNDIKRAT

-541 EWGMSDK
+541 EWGMSEK
-548 LAPRMYGQREETL
+548 LSPRVYGQREETL

-578 NLIDSEINSVIE
+578 NLIDSEINAFIL
-590 KARTEAAR
+590 KAKTEAKR
-598 ILKERRSEL
+598 ILTEHREAL
-607 DRLTEALLR
+607 DKLSEALLK

-624 VMDILEG
+624 VKDIIEG
-631 RELERD
+631 RELERE
-637 KNLKE
+637 KQEQPPEQAPEQPQNE
-642 PSEENTESTEEP
+642 PAEPTESKE
-654 EPAPQ
+654 
-659 PAEGSGPDHETEEP
+659 SG
-673 VSDNGEEGKI
+673 GE

>member
-1 MGDSSKKRAG
+1 MGENQKKRPG
-11 GGFSAWRPSLI
+11 GGFASWRPSLI

-27 VATMFLIQRF
+27 VGVMLLLQRF
-37 ALGQSG
+37 GMGGAGAVTLS
-43 VVSLTTSDF
+43 TSEF
-52 DELISLGCVKSV
+52 DEVIALGCVKSV
-64 TAREDSVNITGELS
+64 VAREGSVNVTGELAVK
-78 FSEIGELPESVKKQ
+78 EMGELPEGLKKQ
-92 LADLPQG
+92 LAEMPQG
-99 TKEVRFKTTV
+99 TKNVAFKTTV
-109 TKNPEVEAERIR
+109 TNNPEVEAERIR
-121 AMREKGVDYTLKEAP
+121 AMKEKGVDYTLKEAP
-136 KWGVVS
+136 KWGLVS
-142 FILPIVVLFAL
+142 FILPVVLLFAL

-168 AQDFS
+168 AQDFG
-173 RSRAKQ
+173 RSRARKSD
-179 TNPGDLKITFAD
+179 PGELKITFED
-191 VAGCEE
+191 VAGCQE

-210 DTSKFTRIGARIP
+210 DPDKFTRIGARIP

-268 ARVRDLFETG
+268 ARVRDLFDTG
-278 RSNAPCI
+278 RANAPCI

-323 EENDGVIVIAATN
+323 EQNDGVIIIAATN

-349 RFDRQVVLDIP
+349 RFDRQVILDIP

-375 IKMGGDVDLNK
+375 VKLAADVDLSSVAK
-386 IARVTPGLSGAEL
+386 QTPGLSGAEL

-408 WAARQNHESVTMAD
+408 WAARQNHEEVTMAD

-429 VCFGRERRSL
+429 VCFGRERKSL
-439 TIDEKDR
+439 ALDEKDR
-446 RITAV
+446 KITAV
-451 HESGHAIVMALSKNG
+451 HESGHAIVMALSEKG

-483 TFSLPERDRMH
+483 TFSMPEKDRMH
-494 RSKAELEDMLVSLY
+494 RSKAELEDILVSLY

-523 GASNDIRRAT
+523 GASNDIKRAT

-548 LAPRMYGQREETL
+548 LSPRVYGQREETL

-578 NLIDSEINSVIE
+578 NLIDSEINAFIL
-590 KARTEAAR
+590 KAKSEAKR
-598 ILKERRSEL
+598 ILTEHR
-607 DRLTEALLR
+607 EALDKLSVALLK

-624 VMDILEG
+624 VKDIIEG
-631 RELERD
+631 RELEREKAD
-637 KNLKE
+637 PDPEAKPE
-642 PSEENTESTEEP
+642 PEEP
-654 EPAPQ
+654 E
-659 PAEGSGPDHETEEP
+659 GG
-673 VSDNGEEGKI
+673 GE

>member
-1 MGDSSKKRAG
+1 MGDNSKKRAG

-27 VATMFLIQRF
+27 VGVMLLLQRF

-43 VVSLTTSDF
+43 VVNLSTSEF
-52 DELISLGCVKSV
+52 DEVVALGCVKSV
-64 TAREDSVNITGELS
+64 TAREDSVNLTGELAI
-78 FSEIGELPESVKKQ
+78 SEMGELPEGVKKQ

-99 TKEVRFKTTV
+99 TKSVRFKTTV

-173 RSRAKQ
+173 RSRARKSD
-179 TNPGDLKITFAD
+179 PGELKVTFAD

-278 RSNAPCI
+278 RANAPCI

-360 DLKGREAILKVHAKK
+360 DLKGREAILNVHAKK
-375 IKMGGDVDLNK
+375 IKMAEDVDLNK
-386 IARVTPGLSGAEL
+386 VARETPGLSGAEL

-408 WAARQNHESVTMAD
+408 WAARQNHELVTMDD

-451 HESGHAIVMALSKNG
+451 HESGHAIVMALAKHG

-483 TFSLPERDRMH
+483 TFSLPEKDRMH

-548 LAPRMYGQREETL
+548 LSPRVYGQREETL

-578 NLIDSEINSVIE
+578 NLIDSEINAFIE
-590 KARTEAAR
+590 KARQEAFRVLTEKRA
-598 ILKERRSEL
+598 EL
-607 DRLTEALLR
+607 DKLSEALLR
-616 YETLEGSE
+616 YETLDGSE
-624 VMDILEG
+624 VTDILEG
-631 RELERD
+631 RELKKDREAREAEEKQAEEAAAPEEQD
-637 KNLKE
+637 SPAEENKE
-642 PSEENTESTEEP
+642 PAEP
-654 EPAPQ
+654 EKTS
-659 PAEGSGPDHETEEP
+659 E
-673 VSDNGEEGKI
+673 GEEQ

>member
-1 MGDSSKKRAG
+1 MGENNKKRPG
-11 GGFSAWRPSLI
+11 GGFAAWRPSLI

-27 VATMFLIQRF
+27 VGVMLLLQRF
-37 ALGQSG
+37 GMGPSG
-43 VVSLTTSDF
+43 AVTLSTSEF
-52 DELISLGCVKSV
+52 DEVIALGCVKSV
-64 TAREDSVNITGELS
+64 TAREGSVNVTGELAVK
-78 FSEIGELPESVKKQ
+78 EISELPEGLKKQ
-92 LADLPQG
+92 LAEMPQG
-99 TKEVRFKTTV
+99 TKNVSFKTTV
-109 TKNPEVEAERIR
+109 TNNPEVEAERIR
-121 AMREKGVDYTLKEAP
+121 AMKEKGVDYTLKEAP
-136 KWGVVS
+136 KWGLVS
-142 FILPIVVLFAL
+142 FILPIVLLFAL

-168 AQDFS
+168 AQDFG
-173 RSRAKQ
+173 RSRARKSD
-179 TNPGDLKITFAD
+179 PGEMKITFED

-210 DTSKFTRIGARIP
+210 DPDKFTRIGARIP

-268 ARVRDLFETG
+268 ARVRDLFDTG
-278 RSNAPCI
+278 RANAPCI

-323 EENDGVIVIAATN
+323 EQNDGVIIIAATN

-349 RFDRQVVLDIP
+349 RFDRQVILDIP

-375 IKMGGDVDLNK
+375 VKMASDVDLSSVAK
-386 IARVTPGLSGAEL
+386 QTPGLSGAEL

-408 WAARQNHESVTMAD
+408 WAARQNHEEVTMAD

-429 VCFGRERRSL
+429 VCFGRERKSL
-439 TIDEKDR
+439 ALDEKDR
-446 RITAV
+446 KITAV
-451 HESGHAIVMALSKNG
+451 HESGHAIVMALSDKG

-483 TFSLPERDRMH
+483 TFSMPEKDRMH
-494 RSKAELEDMLVSLY
+494 RSKAELEDILVSLY

-523 GASNDIRRAT
+523 GASNDIKRAT

-548 LAPRMYGQREETL
+548 LSPRVYGQREETL

-578 NLIDSEINSVIE
+578 NLIDSEINAFISRA
-590 KARTEAAR
+590 KSEAKQ
-598 ILKERRSEL
+598 ILSEHREAL
-607 DRLTEALLR
+607 DKLAEALLK

-624 VMDILEG
+624 VKDIIEG
-631 RELERD
+631 RELEREKTD
-637 KNLKE
+637 PE
-642 PSEENTESTEEP
+642 PEAKPEPEEP
-654 EPAPQ
+654 E
-659 PAEGSGPDHETEEP
+659 SG
-673 VSDNGEEGKI
+673 GE

>member
-1 MGDSSKKRAG
+1 MGENQKKRPG
-11 GGFSAWRPSLI
+11 GGFASWRPSLI

-27 VATMFLIQRF
+27 VGVMLLLQRF
-37 ALGQSG
+37 GMGGAGAVTLS
-43 VVSLTTSDF
+43 TSEF
-52 DELISLGCVKSV
+52 DEVIALGCVKSV
-64 TAREDSVNITGELS
+64 VAREGSVNVTGELAVK
-78 FSEIGELPESVKKQ
+78 EMGELPEGLKKQ
-92 LADLPQG
+92 LAEMPQG
-99 TKEVRFKTTV
+99 TKNVTFKTTV
-109 TKNPEVEAERIR
+109 TNNPEVEAERIR
-121 AMREKGVDYTLKEAP
+121 AMKEKGVDYTLKEAP
-136 KWGVVS
+136 KWGLVS
-142 FILPIVVLFAL
+142 FILPVVLLFAL

-168 AQDFS
+168 AQDFG
-173 RSRAKQ
+173 RSRARKSD
-179 TNPGDLKITFAD
+179 PGELKITFED
-191 VAGCEE
+191 VAGCQE

-210 DTSKFTRIGARIP
+210 DPDKFTRIGARIP

-268 ARVRDLFETG
+268 ARVRDLFDTG
-278 RSNAPCI
+278 RANAPCI

-323 EENDGVIVIAATN
+323 EQNDGVIIIAATN

-349 RFDRQVVLDIP
+349 RFDRQVILDIP

-375 IKMGGDVDLNK
+375 VKLAADVDLSSVAK
-386 IARVTPGLSGAEL
+386 QTPGLSGAEL

-408 WAARQNHESVTMAD
+408 WAARQNHEEVTMAD

-429 VCFGRERRSL
+429 VCFGRERKSL
-439 TIDEKDR
+439 ALDEKDR
-446 RITAV
+446 KITAV
-451 HESGHAIVMALSKNG
+451 HESGHAIVMALSEKG

-483 TFSLPERDRMH
+483 TFSMPEKDRMH
-494 RSKAELEDMLVSLY
+494 RSKAELEDILVSLY

-523 GASNDIRRAT
+523 GASNDIKRAT

-548 LAPRMYGQREETL
+548 LSPRVYGQREETL

-578 NLIDSEINSVIE
+578 NLIDSEINAFIL
-590 KARTEAAR
+590 KAKSEAKR
-598 ILKERRSEL
+598 ILTEHR
-607 DRLTEALLR
+607 EALDKLSVALLK

-624 VMDILEG
+624 VKDIIEG
-631 RELERD
+631 RELEREKAD
-637 KNLKE
+637 PDPEAKPE
-642 PSEENTESTEEP
+642 PEEP
-654 EPAPQ
+654 E
-659 PAEGSGPDHETEEP
+659 GG
-673 VSDNGEEGKI
+673 GE

>member
-1 MGDSSKKRAG
+1 MGENQKKRPG
-11 GGFSAWRPSLI
+11 GGFASWRPSLI

-27 VATMFLIQRF
+27 VGVMLLLQRF
-37 ALGQSG
+37 GMGGAGAVTLS
-43 VVSLTTSDF
+43 TSEF
-52 DELISLGCVKSV
+52 DEVIALGCVKSV
-64 TAREDSVNITGELS
+64 VAREGSVNVTGELAVK
-78 FSEIGELPESVKKQ
+78 EMGELPEGLKKQ
-92 LADLPQG
+92 LAEMPQG
-99 TKEVRFKTTV
+99 TKNVAFKTTV
-109 TKNPEVEAERIR
+109 TNNPEVEAERIR
-121 AMREKGVDYTLKEAP
+121 AMKEKGVDYTLKEAP
-136 KWGVVS
+136 KWGLVS
-142 FILPIVVLFAL
+142 FILPVVLLFAL

-168 AQDFS
+168 AQDFG
-173 RSRAKQ
+173 RSRARKSD
-179 TNPGDLKITFAD
+179 PGELKITFED
-191 VAGCEE
+191 VAGCQE

-210 DTSKFTRIGARIP
+210 DPDKFTRIGARIP

-268 ARVRDLFETG
+268 ARVRDLFDTG
-278 RSNAPCI
+278 RANAPCI

-323 EENDGVIVIAATN
+323 EQNDGVIIIAATN

-349 RFDRQVVLDIP
+349 RFDRQVILDIP

-375 IKMGGDVDLNK
+375 VKMAADVDLSSVAK
-386 IARVTPGLSGAEL
+386 QTPGLSGAEL

-408 WAARQNHESVTMAD
+408 WAARQNHEEVTMAD

-429 VCFGRERRSL
+429 VCFGRERKSL
-439 TIDEKDR
+439 ALDEKDR
-446 RITAV
+446 KITAV
-451 HESGHAIVMALSKNG
+451 HESGHAIVMALSEKG

-483 TFSLPERDRMH
+483 TFSMPEKDRMH
-494 RSKAELEDMLVSLY
+494 RSKAELEDILVSLY

-523 GASNDIRRAT
+523 GASNDIKRAT

-548 LAPRMYGQREETL
+548 LSPRVYGQREETL

-578 NLIDSEINSVIE
+578 NLIDSEINAFIL
-590 KARTEAAR
+590 KAKSEAKR
-598 ILKERRSEL
+598 ILTEHR
-607 DRLTEALLR
+607 EALDKLSVALLK

-624 VMDILEG
+624 VKDIIEG
-631 RELERD
+631 RELEREKAD
-637 KNLKE
+637 QQPEAKPE
-642 PSEENTESTEEP
+642 PEEP
-654 EPAPQ
+654 E
-659 PAEGSGPDHETEEP
+659 GG
-673 VSDNGEEGKI
+673 GE

>member
-1 MGDSSKKRAG
+1 MGENQKKRPG
-11 GGFSAWRPSLI
+11 GGFASWRPSLI

-27 VATMFLIQRF
+27 VGVMLLLQRF
-37 ALGQSG
+37 GMGGSG
-43 VVSLTTSDF
+43 AVTLSTSEF
-52 DELISLGCVKSV
+52 DEVIALGCVKSV
-64 TAREDSVNITGELS
+64 VAREGSVNVTGELAVK
-78 FSEIGELPESVKKQ
+78 EIKELPEGLKKQ
-92 LADLPQG
+92 LAEMPQG
-99 TKEVRFKTTV
+99 TKNVAFKTTV
-109 TKNPEVEAERIR
+109 TNNPEVEAERIR
-121 AMREKGVDYTLKEAP
+121 AMKEKGVDYTLKEAP
-136 KWGVVS
+136 KWGLVS
-142 FILPIVVLFAL
+142 FILPVVLLFAL

-168 AQDFS
+168 AQDFG
-173 RSRAKQ
+173 RSRARKSD
-179 TNPGDLKITFAD
+179 PGELKITFED
-191 VAGCEE
+191 VAGCQE

-210 DTSKFTRIGARIP
+210 DPDKFTRIGARIP

-232 GTGKTLI
+232 GTGKTLS

-268 ARVRDLFETG
+268 ARVRDLFDTG
-278 RSNAPCI
+278 RANAPCI

-323 EENDGVIVIAATN
+323 EQNDGVIIIAATN

-349 RFDRQVVLDIP
+349 RFDRQVILDIP

-375 IKMGGDVDLNK
+375 VKLASDVDLSSVAK
-386 IARVTPGLSGAEL
+386 QTPGLSGAEL

-408 WAARQNHESVTMAD
+408 WAARQNHEEVTMAD

-429 VCFGRERRSL
+429 VCFGRERKSL
-439 TIDEKDR
+439 ALDEKDR
-446 RITAV
+446 KITAV
-451 HESGHAIVMALSKNG
+451 HESGHAIVMALSEKG

-483 TFSLPERDRMH
+483 TFSMPEKDRMH
-494 RSKAELEDMLVSLY
+494 RSKAELEDILVSLY

-523 GASNDIRRAT
+523 GASNDIKRAT

-548 LAPRMYGQREETL
+548 LSPRVYGQREETL

-578 NLIDSEINSVIE
+578 NLIDSEINSFIL
-590 KARTEAAR
+590 KAKSEAKR
-598 ILKERRSEL
+598 ILTEHREAL
-607 DRLTEALLR
+607 DKLSEALLK

-624 VMDILEG
+624 VKDIIEG
-631 RELERD
+631 RELEREKAD
-637 KNLKE
+637 QKPE
-642 PSEENTESTEEP
+642 PEAKPEPEEP
-654 EPAPQ
+654 E
-659 PAEGSGPDHETEEP
+659 SG
-673 VSDNGEEGKI
+673 GE

>member
-1 MGDSSKKRAG
+1 MGENKKKRPG
-11 GGFSAWRPSLI
+11 GGFASWRPSLI

-27 VATMFLIQRF
+27 VGVMLLLQRF
-37 ALGQSG
+37 GMGASG
-43 VVSLTTSDF
+43 AVTLSTSEF
-52 DELISLGCVKSV
+52 DEVIALGCVKSV
-64 TAREDSVNITGELS
+64 VAREGSVNVTGELAVK
-78 FSEIGELPESVKKQ
+78 EMGELPEGLKKQ
-92 LADLPQG
+92 LAEMPQG
-99 TKEVRFKTTV
+99 TKNVTFKTTV
-109 TKNPEVEAERIR
+109 TNNPEVEAERIR
-121 AMREKGVDYTLKEAP
+121 AMKEKGVDYTLKEAP
-136 KWGVVS
+136 KWGLVS
-142 FILPIVVLFAL
+142 FILPIVLLFAL

-168 AQDFS
+168 AQDFG
-173 RSRAKQ
+173 RSRARKSD
-179 TNPGDLKITFAD
+179 PGELKITFED
-191 VAGCEE
+191 VAGCQE

-210 DTSKFTRIGARIP
+210 DPDKFTRIGARIP

-268 ARVRDLFETG
+268 ARVRDLFDTG
-278 RSNAPCI
+278 RANAPCI

-323 EENDGVIVIAATN
+323 EQNDGVIIIAATN

-349 RFDRQVVLDIP
+349 RFDRQVILDIP

-375 IKMGGDVDLNK
+375 VKLAADVDLSSVAK
-386 IARVTPGLSGAEL
+386 QTPGLSGAEL

-408 WAARQNHESVTMAD
+408 WAARQNHEEVTMAD

-429 VCFGRERRSL
+429 VCFGRERKSL
-439 TIDEKDR
+439 ALDEKDR
-446 RITAV
+446 KITAV
-451 HESGHAIVMALSKNG
+451 HESGHAIVMALSEKG

-483 TFSLPERDRMH
+483 TFSMPEKDRMH
-494 RSKAELEDMLVSLY
+494 RSKAELEDILVSLY

-523 GASNDIRRAT
+523 GASNDIKRAT

-548 LAPRMYGQREETL
+548 LSPRVYGQREETL

-578 NLIDSEINSVIE
+578 NLIDSEINAFIL
-590 KARTEAAR
+590 KAKSEAKR
-598 ILKERRSEL
+598 ILTEHREAL
-607 DRLTEALLR
+607 DKLSEALLK

-624 VMDILEG
+624 VKDIIEG
-631 RELERD
+631 RELERE
-637 KNLKE
+637 KQEK
-642 PSEENTESTEEP
+642 
-654 EPAPQ
+654 
-659 PAEGSGPDHETEEP
+659 PAEQTETEE
-673 VSDNGEEGKI
+673 SGGE

>member
-1 MGDSSKKRAG
+1 MADNRPKRPG
-11 GGFSAWRPSLI
+11 GGFASWRPSLI

-27 VATMFLIQRF
+27 IGVMLLLQRF
-37 ALGQSG
+37 GSGGASVALS
-43 VVSLTTSDF
+43 TSEF
-52 DELISLGCVKSV
+52 DEVIAQGAVKSV
-64 TAREDSVNITGELS
+64 VAREGSVNVTGEMLVKDV
-78 FSEIGELPESVKKQ
+78 GELPEGVKKQ
-92 LADLPQG
+92 LAELPQG
-99 TKEVRFKTTV
+99 TKSVRFKTTV
-109 TKNPEVEAERIR
+109 TNNPEVEAERIR
-121 AMREKGVDYTLKEAP
+121 TMREKGVDYTLKEAP
-136 KWGVVS
+136 KWGIVS
-142 FILPIVVLFAL
+142 FILPIVLLFAL

-173 RSRAKQ
+173 RSRARKSD
-179 TNPGDLKITFAD
+179 PGEMKVTFAD

-210 DTSKFTRIGARIP
+210 DPDKFTKIGARIP

-268 ARVRDLFETG
+268 ARVRDLFDTG
-278 RSNAPCI
+278 RANAPCI

-298 GSGLGNG
+298 GSGLGND

-323 EENDGVIVIAATN
+323 EQNDGVIIIAATN

-360 DLKGREAILKVHAKK
+360 DLKGREAILEVHAKK
-375 IKMGGDVDLNK
+375 VKLAKDVDLSSVAK
-386 IARVTPGLSGAEL
+386 QTPGLSGAEL
-399 ENIVNEAAI
+399 ESIVNEAAI
-408 WAARQNHESVTMAD
+408 WAARQNREEVTMAD

-439 TIDEKDR
+439 TLDEKDR
-446 RITAV
+446 KITAV
-451 HESGHAIVMALSKNG
+451 HESGHAIVMTLVKHG

-483 TFSLPERDRMH
+483 TFSLPEKDRMH
-494 RSKAELEDMLVSLY
+494 RSKAELEDILVSLY

-515 IVFGDITA
+515 IYFGDITA
-523 GASNDIRRAT
+523 GASNDIKRAT

-548 LAPRMYGQREETL
+548 LSPRVYGQREETL

-578 NLIDSEINSVIE
+578 NLIDSEINAFITKARE
-590 KARTEAAR
+590 KARRVLTENRAA
-598 ILKERRSEL
+598 L
-607 DRLTEALLR
+607 DKLSEALLK
-616 YETLEGSE
+616 YETLSGEE
-624 VMDILEG
+624 VKDIVEG
-631 RELERD
+631 RELERE
-637 KNLKE
+637 KPK
-642 PSEENTESTEEP
+642 EEP
-654 EPAPQ
+654 EAPEASE
-659 PAEGSGPDHETEEP
+659 PEKEESG
-673 VSDNGEEGKI
+673 GE

>member
-1 MGDSSKKRAG
+1 MGENQKKRPG
-11 GGFSAWRPSLI
+11 GGFASWRPSLI

-27 VATMFLIQRF
+27 VGVMLLLQRF
-37 ALGQSG
+37 GMGGAGAVTLS
-43 VVSLTTSDF
+43 TSEF
-52 DELISLGCVKSV
+52 DEVIALGCVKSV
-64 TAREDSVNITGELS
+64 VAREGSVNVTGELAVK
-78 FSEIGELPESVKKQ
+78 EMGELPEGLKKQ
-92 LADLPQG
+92 LAEMPQG
-99 TKEVRFKTTV
+99 TKNVTFKTTV
-109 TKNPEVEAERIR
+109 TNNPEVEAERIR
-121 AMREKGVDYTLKEAP
+121 AMKEKGVDYTLKEAP
-136 KWGVVS
+136 KWGLVS
-142 FILPIVVLFAL
+142 FILPVVLLFAL

-168 AQDFS
+168 AQDFG
-173 RSRAKQ
+173 RSRARKSD
-179 TNPGDLKITFAD
+179 PGELKITFED
-191 VAGCEE
+191 VAGCQE

-210 DTSKFTRIGARIP
+210 DPDKFTRIGARIP

-268 ARVRDLFETG
+268 ARVRDLFDTG
-278 RSNAPCI
+278 RANAPCI

-323 EENDGVIVIAATN
+323 EQNDGVIIIAATN

-349 RFDRQVVLDIP
+349 RFDRQVILDIP

-375 IKMGGDVDLNK
+375 VKLAADVDLSSVAK
-386 IARVTPGLSGAEL
+386 QTPGLSGAEL

-408 WAARQNHESVTMAD
+408 WAARQNHEEVTMAD

-429 VCFGRERRSL
+429 VCFGRERKSL
-439 TIDEKDR
+439 ALDEKDR
-446 RITAV
+446 KITAV
-451 HESGHAIVMALSKNG
+451 HESGHAIVMALSEKG

-483 TFSLPERDRMH
+483 TFSMPEKDRVH
-494 RSKAELEDMLVSLY
+494 RSKAELEDILVSLY

-523 GASNDIRRAT
+523 GASNDIKRAT

-548 LAPRMYGQREETL
+548 LSPRVYGQREETL

-578 NLIDSEINSVIE
+578 NLIDSEINAFIL
-590 KARTEAAR
+590 KAKSEAKR
-598 ILKERRSEL
+598 ILTEHREAL
-607 DRLTEALLR
+607 DKLAEALLK

-624 VMDILEG
+624 VKDIIEG
-631 RELERD
+631 RELEREKAD
-637 KNLKE
+637 PDPEAKPE
-642 PSEENTESTEEP
+642 PEEP
-654 EPAPQ
+654 E
-659 PAEGSGPDHETEEP
+659 GG
-673 VSDNGEEGKI
+673 GE

>member
-1 MGDSSKKRAG
+1 MGENQKKRPG
-11 GGFSAWRPSLI
+11 GGFASWRPSLI

-27 VATMFLIQRF
+27 VGVMLLLQRF
-37 ALGQSG
+37 GMGGAGAVTLS
-43 VVSLTTSDF
+43 TSEF
-52 DELISLGCVKSV
+52 DEVIALGCVKSV
-64 TAREDSVNITGELS
+64 VAREGSVNVTGELAVK
-78 FSEIGELPESVKKQ
+78 EMGELPEGLKKQ
-92 LADLPQG
+92 LAEMPQG
-99 TKEVRFKTTV
+99 TKNVAFKTTV
-109 TKNPEVEAERIR
+109 TNNPEVEAERIR
-121 AMREKGVDYTLKEAP
+121 AMKEKGVDYTLKEAP
-136 KWGVVS
+136 KWGLVS
-142 FILPIVVLFAL
+142 FILPVVLLFAL

-168 AQDFS
+168 AQDFG
-173 RSRAKQ
+173 RSRARKSD
-179 TNPGDLKITFAD
+179 PGELKITFED
-191 VAGCEE
+191 VAGCQE

-210 DTSKFTRIGARIP
+210 DPDKFTRIGARIP

-268 ARVRDLFETG
+268 ARVRDLFDTG
-278 RSNAPCI
+278 RANAPCI

-323 EENDGVIVIAATN
+323 EQNDGVIIIAATN

-349 RFDRQVVLDIP
+349 RFDRQVILDIP

-375 IKMGGDVDLNK
+375 VKLAADVDLSSVAK
-386 IARVTPGLSGAEL
+386 QTPGLSGAEL

-408 WAARQNHESVTMAD
+408 WAARQNHEEVTMAD

-429 VCFGRERRSL
+429 VCFGRERKSL
-439 TIDEKDR
+439 ALDEKDR
-446 RITAV
+446 KITAV
-451 HESGHAIVMALSKNG
+451 HESGHAIVMALSEKG

-483 TFSLPERDRMH
+483 TFSMPEKDRMH
-494 RSKAELEDMLVSLY
+494 RSKAELEDILVSLY

-523 GASNDIRRAT
+523 GASNDIKRAT

-548 LAPRMYGQREETL
+548 LSPRVYGQREETL

-578 NLIDSEINSVIE
+578 NLIDSEINAFIL
-590 KARTEAAR
+590 KAKSEAKR
-598 ILKERRSEL
+598 ILTEHREAL
-607 DRLTEALLR
+607 DKLAEALLK

-624 VMDILEG
+624 VKDIIEG
-631 RELERD
+631 RELEREKAD
-637 KNLKE
+637 PDPEAKPE
-642 PSEENTESTEEP
+642 PEEP
-654 EPAPQ
+654 E
-659 PAEGSGPDHETEEP
+659 GG
-673 VSDNGEEGKI
+673 GE

>member
-1 MGDSSKKRAG
+1 MGENNKKRPG
-11 GGFSAWRPSLI
+11 GGFAAWRPSLI

-27 VATMFLIQRF
+27 VGVMLLLQRF
-37 ALGQSG
+37 GMGASG
-43 VVSLTTSDF
+43 AVTLSTSEF
-52 DELISLGCVKSV
+52 DEVIALGCVKSV
-64 TAREDSVNITGELS
+64 TAREGSVNVTGELAVK
-78 FSEIGELPESVKKQ
+78 EISELPEGLKKQ
-92 LADLPQG
+92 LAEMPQG
-99 TKEVRFKTTV
+99 TKNVSFKTTV
-109 TKNPEVEAERIR
+109 TNNPEVEAERIR
-121 AMREKGVDYTLKEAP
+121 AMKEKGVDYTLKEAP
-136 KWGVVS
+136 KWGLVS
-142 FILPIVVLFAL
+142 FILPIVLLFAL

-168 AQDFS
+168 AQDFG
-173 RSRAKQ
+173 RSRARKSD
-179 TNPGDLKITFAD
+179 PGELKITFED

-210 DTSKFTRIGARIP
+210 DPDKFTRIGARIP

-268 ARVRDLFETG
+268 ARVRDLFDTG
-278 RSNAPCI
+278 RANAPCI

-323 EENDGVIVIAATN
+323 EQNDGVIIIAATN

-349 RFDRQVVLDIP
+349 RFDRQVILDIP

-375 IKMGGDVDLNK
+375 VKMASDVDLSSVAK
-386 IARVTPGLSGAEL
+386 QTPGLSGAEL

-408 WAARQNHESVTMAD
+408 WAARQNHEEVTMAD

-429 VCFGRERRSL
+429 VCFGRERKSL
-439 TIDEKDR
+439 ALDEKDR
-446 RITAV
+446 KITAV
-451 HESGHAIVMALSKNG
+451 HESGHAIVMALSDKG

-483 TFSLPERDRMH
+483 TFSMPEKDRMH
-494 RSKAELEDMLVSLY
+494 RSKAELEDILVSRY

-523 GASNDIRRAT
+523 GASNDIKRAT

-548 LAPRMYGQREETL
+548 LSPRVYGQREETL

-578 NLIDSEINSVIE
+578 NLIDSEINAFISRA
-590 KARTEAAR
+590 KSEAKQ
-598 ILKERRSEL
+598 ILSEHREAL
-607 DRLTEALLR
+607 DKLAEALLK

-624 VMDILEG
+624 VKDIIEG
-631 RELERD
+631 RELEREKTD
-637 KNLKE
+637 PE
-642 PSEENTESTEEP
+642 PEAKPEPEEP
-654 EPAPQ
+654 E
-659 PAEGSGPDHETEEP
+659 SG
-673 VSDNGEEGKI
+673 GE

>member
-1 MGDSSKKRAG
+1 MGDNSKKRAG

-27 VATMFLIQRF
+27 VGVMLLLQRF

-43 VVSLTTSDF
+43 VVNLSTSEF
-52 DELISLGCVKSV
+52 DEVVALGCVKSV
-64 TAREDSVNITGELS
+64 TAREDSVNLTGELAI
-78 FSEIGELPESVKKQ
+78 SEMGELPEGVKKQ

-99 TKEVRFKTTV
+99 TKSVRFKTTV

-173 RSRAKQ
+173 RSRARKSD
-179 TNPGDLKITFAD
+179 PGELKVTFAD

-278 RSNAPCI
+278 RANAPCI

-360 DLKGREAILKVHAKK
+360 DLKGREAILNVHAKK
-375 IKMGGDVDLNK
+375 IKMAEDVDLNK
-386 IARVTPGLSGAEL
+386 VARETPGLSGAEL

-408 WAARQNHESVTMAD
+408 WAARQNHELVTMDD

-451 HESGHAIVMALSKNG
+451 HESGHAIVMALAKHG

-483 TFSLPERDRMH
+483 TFSLPEKDRMH

-548 LAPRMYGQREETL
+548 LSPRVYGQREETL

-578 NLIDSEINSVIE
+578 NLIDSEINAFIE
-590 KARTEAAR
+590 KARQEAFRVLTEKR
-598 ILKERRSEL
+598 TEL
-607 DRLTEALLR
+607 DKLSEALLR
-616 YETLEGSE
+616 YETLDGSE
-624 VMDILEG
+624 VTDILEG
-631 RELERD
+631 RELKKDREAREAEEKKAEEAAAPED
-637 KNLKE
+637 QAS
-642 PSEENTESTEEP
+642 PAEENGEAAEP
-654 EPAPQ
+654 EKTS
-659 PAEGSGPDHETEEP
+659 E
-673 VSDNGEEGKI
+673 GEEQ

>member
-1 MGDSSKKRAG
+1 M
-11 GGFSAWRPSLI
+11 L
-22 WIAVL
+22 L
-27 VATMFLIQRF
+27 LQRF
-37 ALGQSG
+37 GMGGAGAVTLS
-43 VVSLTTSDF
+43 TSEF
-52 DELISLGCVKSV
+52 DEVIALGCVKSV
-64 TAREDSVNITGELS
+64 VAREGSVNVTGELDVK
-78 FSEIGELPESVKKQ
+78 EIGELPEGLKKQ
-92 LADLPQG
+92 LAEMPQG
-99 TKEVRFKTTV
+99 TKSVTFKTTV
-109 TKNPEVEAERIR
+109 TNNPEVEAERIR
-121 AMREKGVDYTLKEAP
+121 AMKEKGVDYTQKEAP
-136 KWGVVS
+136 KWGLVS
-142 FILPIVVLFAL
+142 FILPIVLLFAL
-153 GYFFFNRLSRNNMGM
+153 GYFFFNRMARNNMGM
-168 AQDFS
+168 AQDFG
-173 RSRAKQ
+173 RSRARKSD
-179 TNPGDLKITFAD
+179 PGELKITFED
-191 VAGCEE
+191 VAGCQE

-210 DTSKFTRIGARIP
+210 DPDKFTRIGARIP

-268 ARVRDLFETG
+268 ARVRDLFDTG
-278 RSNAPCI
+278 RANAPCI

-323 EENDGVIVIAATN
+323 EQNDGVIIIAATN

-349 RFDRQVVLDIP
+349 RFDRQVILDIP

-375 IKMGGDVDLNK
+375 VKLAADVDLSSVAK
-386 IARVTPGLSGAEL
+386 QTPGLSGAEL

-408 WAARQNHESVTMAD
+408 WAARQNHEEVTMAD

-429 VCFGRERRSL
+429 VCFGRERKSL
-439 TIDEKDR
+439 ALDEKDR
-446 RITAV
+446 KITAV
-451 HESGHAIVMALSKNG
+451 HESGHAIVMALSDKG

-483 TFSLPERDRMH
+483 TFSMPEKDRMH
-494 RSKAELEDMLVSLY
+494 RSKAELEDILVSLY

-523 GASNDIRRAT
+523 GASNDIKRAT

-548 LAPRMYGQREETL
+548 LSPRVYGQREETL

-578 NLIDSEINSVIE
+578 NLIDSEINAFIL
-590 KARTEAAR
+590 KAKSEAKR
-598 ILKERRSEL
+598 ILTEHREAL
-607 DRLTEALLR
+607 DKLSEALLK

-624 VMDILEG
+624 VKDIIEG
-631 RELERD
+631 RELERE
-637 KNLKE
+637 KQEQPPEQAPN
-642 PSEENTESTEEP
+642 
-654 EPAPQ
+654 EPAEPTE
-659 PAEGSGPDHETEEP
+659 PKESG
-673 VSDNGEEGKI
+673 GE